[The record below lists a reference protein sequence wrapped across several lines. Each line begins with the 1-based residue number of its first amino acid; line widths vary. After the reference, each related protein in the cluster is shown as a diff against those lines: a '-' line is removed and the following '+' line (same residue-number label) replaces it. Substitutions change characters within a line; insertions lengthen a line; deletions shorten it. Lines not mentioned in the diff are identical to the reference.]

1 MTLQPMYPIIEYILN
16 RKGEKMPSVLEMA
29 EAHLLNVQR
38 EIATL
43 EQRKVEI
50 DQEVE
55 KLKSYLEEGVQQ
67 LQADAPAVED
77 TSVTEDVTQ

>member
-1 MTLQPMYPIIEYILN
+1 
-16 RKGEKMPSVLEMA
+16 MPSVLEMA

-50 DQEVE
+50 DQEIE

>member
-1 MTLQPMYPIIEYILN
+1 MAN
-16 RKGEKMPSVLEMA
+16 VLEMA

-50 DQEVE
+50 DQELD
-55 KLKSYLEEGVQQ
+55 KLKSYLEEGVQE
-67 LQADAPAVED
+67 LQSVAQDASEN
-77 TSVTEDVTQ
+77 TSVTEDVTE

>member
-1 MTLQPMYPIIEYILN
+1 MAKL
-16 RKGEKMPSVLEMA
+16 VEMA

-50 DQEVE
+50 DAEVE
-55 KLKSYLEEGVQQ
+55 KLKSYLQEGVQE
-67 LQADAPAVED
+67 LQAVAQDASEN
-77 TSVTEDVTQ
+77 TSVSEVGP

>member
-1 MTLQPMYPIIEYILN
+1 MAKLI
-16 RKGEKMPSVLEMA
+16 EMA

-50 DQEVE
+50 DSEVE
-55 KLKSYLEEGVQQ
+55 KLKSYLQEGVQE
-67 LQADAPAVED
+67 LQSVAQDASEN
-77 TSVTEDVTQ
+77 TSVAEDVT

>member
-1 MTLQPMYPIIEYILN
+1 MTKI
-16 RKGEKMPSVLEMA
+16 VEMA

-50 DQEVE
+50 DAEVE
-55 KLKSYLEEGVQQ
+55 KLKSYLQEGVQE
-67 LQADAPAVED
+67 LQAVAQDASEN
-77 TSVTEDVTQ
+77 TSVSEVGP

>member
-1 MTLQPMYPIIEYILN
+1 MTKI
-16 RKGEKMPSVLEMA
+16 VEMA

-50 DQEVE
+50 DAEVE
-55 KLKSYLEEGVQQ
+55 KLKSYIQEGVQE
-67 LQADAPAVED
+67 LQAVAQNASEN
-77 TSVTEDVTQ
+77 TSVSEVGP

>member
-1 MTLQPMYPIIEYILN
+1 
-16 RKGEKMPSVLEMA
+16 MPSVLEMA

-67 LQADAPAVED
+67 LQADAPAIED

>member
-1 MTLQPMYPIIEYILN
+1 
-16 RKGEKMPSVLEMA
+16 MPSVLEMA

>member
-1 MTLQPMYPIIEYILN
+1 MAKL
-16 RKGEKMPSVLEMA
+16 VEMA

-50 DQEVE
+50 DTEVE
-55 KLKSYLEEGVQQ
+55 KLKSYLQEGVQE
-67 LQADAPAVED
+67 LQSIAQDASEN
-77 TSVTEDVTQ
+77 TSVPEVGP